1 MWFALCVTILVVGE
15 GRSLAQSTRRSE
27 SSGLLRHPRRT
38 TARICCMCKSLLFS
52 FINSAAALI
61 DFLLL
66 RVCLKEELELLSVL
80 WTYPAVGDCT
90 DTRPLTWSF
99 QQISTTAW
107 GLQQPHPDS
116 LHRFI
121 YYCKKKI
128 SIAENCS
135 YTTAYKCTALK

>member
-38 TARICCMCKSLLFS
+38 TARICCMCKSLLFR

-80 WTYPAVGDCT
+80 WTYPAVGGCT
-90 DTRPLTWSF
+90 DTGPLKLAADLHHCLRPPAASPRLIT
-99 QQISTTAW
+99 QIH
-107 GLQQPHPDS
+107 L
-116 LHRFI
+116 L
-121 YYCKKKI
+121 
-128 SIAENCS
+128 
-135 YTTAYKCTALK
+135 L